1 MRAERSLF
9 ALRRG
14 ALALVCG
21 LGLALGTAA
30 WAQEGQP
37 AAAADPGL
45 APTVAAN
52 PELEAD
58 VMELAHKL
66 RCLVCQNQSIAESNA
81 PLAVDLRNQV
91 REQLE
96 AGSTKDQVVD
106 YVVARYGEFVLYQPP
121 FRAATALL
129 WLGPAML
136 LVGGAGWL
144 AFRLRRRRVEVE
156 AERGLS
162 AAERERARALL
173 AGVESTPSN
182 TESPESRS

>member
-1 MRAERSLF
+1 MRVDGSLF
-9 ALRRG
+9 ALRRT
-14 ALALVCG
+14 AFAFVCG
-21 LGLALGTAA
+21 LGLALGAAA
-30 WAQEGQP
+30 WAQDGQ
-37 AAAADPGL
+37 AAADPGL

-96 AGSTKDQVVD
+96 AGSTKAEVVD

-144 AFRLRRRRVEVE
+144 AFRLRRRRAEVE

-173 AGVESTPSN
+173 AGADTAPTN